1 LRYLQTLVDISSDQ
15 SRTIIFP
22 LPMDLISAFI
32 GGGLR
37 PTVPPATPTSGGGS
51 KGPAA

>member
-1 LRYLQTLVDISSDQ
+1 MSRPVDISSDQ

-32 GGGLR
+32 GGGVGGE
-37 PTVPPATPTSGGGS
+37 VPRMRPATPTSGEGS
-51 KGPAA
+51 TGSGA